1 MYLGLHFSN
10 MYLGLFCCIGYM
22 TDLGWGL
29 NSVCH
34 IGWFLAFLNFLLVI
48 KRERRKKPPVPTRV
62 LPIYFKNIPCRVI
75 DIKPKASLVNLSEG
89 YQTEQYPAKVT
100 IPLMVLDRSD
110 L

>member
-1 MYLGLHFSN
+1 MPYWLVSLVGVAV
-10 MYLGLFCCIGYM
+10 I
-22 TDLGWGL
+22 
-29 NSVCH
+29 
-34 IGWFLAFLNFLLVI
+34 LAFLNFLLVI
-48 KRERRKKPPVPTRV
+48 ERERRKKPPVPTRV